1 MTGGPAVLADLPTRA
16 GWDFGDFPYGLEPLV
31 LPEPLV
37 KDASDGPQC
46 TTVDEGSAELRYELG
61 ALPDCRRTAPGLDN
75 SEQAHQLYWFR
86 WITGHQ
92 TTFAVWQYLARALHE
107 VEEGRDE
114 ERNLEVMGRLT
125 EAYSAMLL
133 YTSSCPNEVYHEVI
147 RPSMFL
153 QHRGFSGTWAP
164 DFVPVRKLLR
174 GKRFP
179 WSGSEAGEELNRQVR
194 LYHDVHAGIAAK
206 LVPGGRSLLQET
218 AVETKLLHPEMRSV
232 LYDNYFMTL
241 RSPVGEEEIAR
252 QLVRR
257 LKAIALDVTDKGLY
271 PGQDADSPDLPR
283 EFHQVDVADCER
295 RFTDIVTGLVALVA
309 GLEPLAA
316 PEG

>member
-1 MTGGPAVLADLPTRA
+1 MNPGTAVLSDLPTRS

-37 KDASDGPQC
+37 KDASRGPRC
-46 TTVDEGSAELRYELG
+46 SPVGEESAELRQELG
-61 ALPDCRRTAPGLDN
+61 ALPDCRRTAPALGSTED
-75 SEQAHQLYWFR
+75 AHQLFWFR

-92 TTFAVWQYLARALHE
+92 ATFAVWQYLARALHDLE
-107 VEEGRDE
+107 SQPDE
-114 ERNLEVMGRLT
+114 EHHLTVMTKLV
-125 EAYSAMLL
+125 EAYNAMLL
-133 YTSSCPNEVYHEVI
+133 YTGSCPNEVYHEII

-179 WSGSEAGEELNRQVR
+179 WSESEAGQRLHRQIR
-194 LYHDVHAGIAAK
+194 MYHDVHMGIAAK

-218 AVETKLLHPEMRSV
+218 AAETKLLHPEMRSV

-241 RSPVGEEEIAR
+241 RSPVGDAEIAR

-257 LKAIALDVTDKGLY
+257 LKAIALDVTDNGLY

-283 EFHQVDVADCER
+283 ELRMPEVTECES
-295 RFTDIVTGLVALVA
+295 RFTGIVTGLTTLVA
-309 GLEPLAA
+309 GIEPLPA
-316 PEG
+316 PAE